1 MCGVVDAGQMR
12 KVEVSVDL
20 RAADVGM
27 TQQFLHSAQVLAG
40 FEQVGCE

>member
-1 MCGVVDAGQMR
+1 MCGVVHARQML

-27 TQQFLHSAQVLAG
+27 TQQFLHAA
-40 FEQVGCE
+40 